1 MHQHSPEIIALRQDV
16 ETSVGY
22 ALHTP
27 NDFQYLIHLI
37 WERQH
42 TVLSLSTIKRLW
54 GYIDSNA
61 NPRVSTLNTLSQFLG
76 YTDWNAYLASL
87 DLRAV
92 VESDL
97 FCGEGICAS
106 DLSEGDRVQVEWL
119 PNRRC
124 VFRFLGENQFVV
136 QESLR
141 SKLSVD
147 DTFETAAFIVGKP
160 LYLSNLQHFGST
172 STSYVAG
179 KKNGLT
185 SVIKL

>member
-1 MHQHSPEIIALRQDV
+1 
-16 ETSVGY
+16 
-22 ALHTP
+22 
-27 NDFQYLIHLI
+27 
-37 WERQH
+37 
-42 TVLSLSTIKRLW
+42 
-54 GYIDSNA
+54 
-61 NPRVSTLNTLSQFLG
+61 LG

-160 LYLSNLQHFGST
+160 LYVLISFDPDKSLFN
-172 STSYVAG
+172 G
-179 KKNGLT
+179 KIRWNRILKDANTGF
-185 SVIKL
+185 